1 MLGKRKP
8 LVESLHNTFDA
19 KDGIYGVAN
28 NRRVALRDESQIS
41 ASYDP
46 MMQRDGDREW
56 LFLGQSLAAFVGS
69 LQKAQRTVER
79 TTRFTAFL

>member
-1 MLGKRKP
+1 
-8 LVESLHNTFDA
+8 LVELLHNTFDA

-28 NRRVALRDESQIS
+28 NRRVALHDESHIS

-56 LFLGQSLAAFVGS
+56 LFLGQSSAVFVGS
-69 LQKAQRTVER
+69 LQKAQRTVEC

>member
-1 MLGKRKP
+1 
-8 LVESLHNTFDA
+8 LVELLHNTFDA

-28 NRRVALRDESQIS
+28 NRRVALHDESHIS

-56 LFLGQSLAAFVGS
+56 LFLGQSLAVFVGC
-69 LQKAQRTVER
+69 LQKAQRTVEC
-79 TTRFTAFL
+79 TARFMAFL